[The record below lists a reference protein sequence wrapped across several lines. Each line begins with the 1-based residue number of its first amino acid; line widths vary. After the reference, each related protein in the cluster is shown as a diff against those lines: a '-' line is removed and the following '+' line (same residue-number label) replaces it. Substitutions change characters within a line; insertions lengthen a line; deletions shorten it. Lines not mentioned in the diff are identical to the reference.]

1 MLPHDLIEKIRAL
14 ERARVPTASLI
25 HAVAVSAAQC
35 LAEATGGRVDIVL
48 HGIVTVSRAPA
59 GAQSLIS
66 KNGAQ

>member
-14 ERARVPTASLI
+14 ERARIPTASLI

-48 HGIVTVSRAPA
+48 HGIVAVSRAPG

-66 KNGAQ
+66 KNRVP